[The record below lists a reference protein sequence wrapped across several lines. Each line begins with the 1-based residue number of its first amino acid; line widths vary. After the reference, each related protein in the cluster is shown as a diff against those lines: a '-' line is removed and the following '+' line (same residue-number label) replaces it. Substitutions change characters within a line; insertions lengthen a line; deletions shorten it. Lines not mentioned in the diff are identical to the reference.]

1 MRAEEAGR
9 MKRREFVKGIGV
21 ASGLAALPWPGLA
34 AAADEARAQA
44 GAPEAMGPESR
55 RAFAELL
62 ALVAEAERRT
72 LSAEWNVRSPQDVID
87 GHRVLLHLLAAS
99 IDLYYEGDPER
110 PYWVPMPSPIRKY
123 LGDNPDAHY
132 FFTPLHGDRRFR
144 IRGNTAG
151 AAYTSFTFQGA
162 ETGAAA
168 GITATRNHTQFDVAP
183 DGSYELVVGPG
194 AAGRNGIPLDARTVS
209 VTTRHYFE
217 NATSAQLDPA
227 LRIPLS
233 IEPEGVAPPPAPLGD
248 AESARRIRAAAR
260 FFREGTLDMKPRDPK
275 AQPAWVSTMPNQ
287 LGPPAVQGGREDVSA
302 WHAVD
307 NAYSMGPYVLA
318 PDQALVMTGRLPKCS
333 FANVVLWN
341 RWMASYEY
349 RFGRRIS
356 LNRRQMKL
364 EPDGRYRIVIA
375 HRDPGVANWLDTEG
389 RPSGTIFWRF
399 QLPEEQPE
407 QPQAE
412 VVALSDVAK
421 S

>member
-1 MRAEEAGR
+1 
-9 MKRREFVKGIGV
+9 MKRRELLKGIG
-21 ASGLAALPWPGLA
+21 AAGGLAALPWQGFLA
-34 AAADEARAQA
+34 EAAHAQA
-44 GAPEAMGPESR
+44 PALAPDAMGPESR
-55 RAFAELL
+55 KAFAELL

-72 LSAEWNVRSPQDVID
+72 LSAEWNVRTPQDVID

-110 PYWVPMPSPIRKY
+110 PFWTQMPSTIRKY

-132 FFTPLHGDRRFR
+132 YFTVLRGDRRFR

-151 AAYTSFTFQGA
+151 AVYTSFTFQGA
-162 ETGAAA
+162 DTNAAA
-168 GITATRNHTQFDVAP
+168 GITAARNHTQFDVAK

-194 AAGRNGIPLDARTVS
+194 ASGRNGVPLDAKTVS

-217 NATSAQLDPA
+217 NALSAQLDPA

-233 IEPEGVAPPPAPLGD
+233 IEPLDPMGPPPPLGD
-248 AESARRIRAAAR
+248 AESARRIRAAAH
-260 FFREGTLDMKPRDPK
+260 FFRGSTLDMPPRDPK
-275 AQPAWVSTMPNQ
+275 QQPAWVSTTPNV
-287 LGPPAVQGGREDVSA
+287 LGTPAVQGGRDDVSA

-318 PDQALVMTGRLPKCS
+318 PDQALVMTGRLPKCT

-356 LNRRQMKL
+356 LNRKQMKL
-364 EPDGRYRIVIA
+364 APDGSYRIVVA
-375 HRDPGVANWLDTEG
+375 HRDPGVPNWLDTEG

-399 QLPEEQPE
+399 QMPQEAPGRPE
-407 QPQAE
+407 AK
-412 VVALSDVAK
+412 VVPLADAAQG
-421 S
+421 

>member
-1 MRAEEAGR
+1 

-21 ASGLAALPWPGLA
+21 AGGLAALPWQGLLADA
-34 AAADEARAQA
+34 AHAQA
-44 GAPEAMGPESR
+44 AQGAGAAPAPEAMGPESR
-55 RAFAELL
+55 AAFAELL

-72 LSAEWNVRSPQDVID
+72 LSSEWNVRSPQEVID
-87 GHRVLLHLLAAS
+87 GHRLLLHLLAAA

-110 PYWVPMPSPIRKY
+110 PYWVQMPSPIRKY

-132 FFTPLHGDRRFR
+132 FFTPLRGDRRFR

-151 AAYTSFTFQGA
+151 AVYTSFTFQGA
-162 ETGAAA
+162 DTNAAA
-168 GITATRNHTQFDVAP
+168 GITAARNHTQFDVAP

-194 AAGRNGIPLDARTVS
+194 ASGRNGVPLDAKTVS

-227 LRIPLS
+227 LRVPLTV
-233 IEPEGVAPPPAPLGD
+233 EPLDPVGPPPPLTD

-260 FFREGTLDMKPRDPK
+260 FFRSSTLDMPPRDPK
-275 AQPAWVSTMPNQ
+275 TQPAWVSTVPNV

-307 NAYSMGPYVLA
+307 NAYSMGPYLLK
-318 PDQALVMTGRLPKCS
+318 PDEALVMTGRLPKCV

-349 RFGRRIS
+349 RSGRRIS
-356 LNRRQMKL
+356 LNRKQMKL
-364 EPDGRYRIVIA
+364 AEGGRYRIVVA
-375 HRDPGVANWLDTEG
+375 HRDPGVPNWLDTEG
-389 RPSGTIFWRF
+389 RPFGTIFWRF
-399 QLPEEQPE
+399 QMPEEQPE
-407 QPQAE
+407 QPQAK
-412 VVALSDVAK
+412 VVALADAAK
-421 S
+421 G

>member
-1 MRAEEAGR
+1 MR
-9 MKRREFVKGIGV
+9 RRDFVLGIG
-21 ASGLAALPWPGLA
+21 AAGGLAALPWPMRRAGA
-34 AAADEARAQA
+34 AHAQA
-44 GAPEAMGPESR
+44 PIPAPEAMGPESR
-55 RAFAELL
+55 KAFAELL

-110 PYWVPMPSPIRKY
+110 PYWTPMPTPIRKY

-132 FFTPLHGDRRFR
+132 FFTVLRGDRRFR

-151 AAYTSFTFQGA
+151 AVYTSFTFQGA
-162 ETGAAA
+162 DTNAAA
-168 GITATRNHTQFDVAP
+168 GITAARNDTQFDVAE

-194 AAGRNGIPLDARTVS
+194 ASGRNGVPLDAKTVS

-217 NATSAQLDPA
+217 NALSAQLDPA
-227 LRIPLS
+227 LRVPLA
-233 IEPEGVAPPPAPLGD
+233 IEPLDAVGPPPPLTD
-248 AESARRIRAAAR
+248 AESARRLRAAAR
-260 FFREGTLDMKPRDPK
+260 FFRASTLDMPPRDPK
-275 AQPAWVSTMPNQ
+275 TQPAWVSTTPNV
-287 LGPPAVQGGREDVSA
+287 LGAPAVQGGRDDVSA

-318 PDQALVMTGRLPKCS
+318 PDQALVMTGRLPKCT

-349 RFGRRIS
+349 RHGRRIS
-356 LNRRQMKL
+356 LNRKQMEL
-364 EPDGRYRIVIA
+364 EPDGSYRIVVA
-375 HRDPGVANWLDTEG
+375 HRDPGVPNWLDTEG

-399 QLPEEQPE
+399 QMPQEAPG
-407 QPQAE
+407 QPQAR
-412 VVALSDVAK
+412 VVALADAAK
-421 S
+421 G